1 MTMSNLD
8 NAIERLKESRHYKD
22 LRDYK
27 PPFNP
32 FEVMCVTDKEI
43 LHSRVLAWL
52 LQDRVNKKFRYKL
65 LNWVA
70 DQFGDDDETKCRI
83 VDTLNYNLD
92 DIDVRLEDEDSGSGR
107 IDIFAR
113 FQPLLLELR

>member
-32 FEVMCVTDKEI
+32 FEVMSVPSRELT
-43 LHSRVLAWL
+43 HSSVLAWL
-52 LQDRVNKKFRYKL
+52 LEDRVNKKFR
-65 LNWVA
+65 
-70 DQFGDDDETKCRI
+70 
-83 VDTLNYNLD
+83 
-92 DIDVRLEDEDSGSGR
+92 
-107 IDIFAR
+107 
-113 FQPLLLELR
+113 